1 MPPRGGIGFVAVEE
15 GADALAAVAADLE
28 QVGDGRVDHDAA
40 GAPAGDHARP
50 RENVVTGLVDPLRL
64 EADLVP
70 LAVEALQIAL
80 DVLDA
85 HPNGGARDLPRV
97 LPHDLRRQVVDD
109 PGDIAAIEA
118 GVPSGGHPARLHR
131 GGFPGIWPGGS
142 SCFGPARPLP
152 RPRR

>member
-50 RENVVTGLVDPLRL
+50 REDVVTGLVDPLRL

-109 PGDIAAIEA
+109 PGDIAAIEGRVAFA
-118 GVPSGGHPARLHR
+118 GQLDRVHLGGVSA
-131 GGFPGIWPGGS
+131 IWIRGS
-142 SCFGPARPLP
+142 SCFGPARALA